1 MENTNQNGN
10 TPQFANPTAADL
22 PVGKMEFYPVVEYAA
37 MKTPELSA
45 HLVDA
50 AYVKNAREKF
60 KAGFNF
66 WDKDA
71 NEGTGAR
78 ISIDKFTFVVIETY
92 SALTGYVEG
101 GAGQKSV
108 SYYSN
113 SVKDSSVEPFSLWMK
128 GVKKPIMSGYYRG
141 KKTPNDSVKLCVKP
155 NTEANLDFNLQ
166 PVNHSVVPA
175 GVSFHQHFIVWWV
188 EGERLL
194 ELKLTTM
201 ISREIKNAISAA
213 YGRANRKVKPESVN
227 LFKLAENSLW
237 MFKVTGFARMT
248 KDGDPYEQKG
258 DMFLLPKFECGIV
271 PEKIGDEPNPFFD
284 SMREHQTAIREAYAA
299 EKQRRAK
306 FTRADG
312 SVDTDAITNVATD
325 DASFPT
331 SEHPATGGGIDFNK
345 RINTQPPVD
354 APAFNGDDL
363 PF

>member
-1 MENTNQNGN
+1 MDTNQNGN
-10 TPQFANPTAADL
+10 APQFANPTAADL

-37 MKTPELSA
+37 MKTPQLSA
-45 HLVDA
+45 NLVDA
-50 AYVKNAREKF
+50 AYVKNAREQF
-60 KAGFNF
+60 KAGFHF

-78 ISIDKFTFVVIETY
+78 IAIDKFTFIVIETY
-92 SALTGYVEG
+92 SALSGYVEKG
-101 GAGQKSV
+101 DGQKGV

-113 SVKDSSVEPFSLWMK
+113 NVKDSSVEPFSLWMK

-141 KKTPNDSVKLCVKP
+141 KKTDTDSVKLCAKP
-155 NTEANLDFNLQ
+155 NTEANTDFNLQ
-166 PVNHSVVPA
+166 PGNHAVVPA

-201 ISREIKNAISAA
+201 ISREIKSAISAA

-237 MFKVTGFARMT
+237 MFKVTGFTRMT
-248 KDGDPYEQKG
+248 KDGNPYENKG

-271 PEKIGDEPNPFFD
+271 PEKIADQPNPFFD
-284 SMREHQTAIREAYAA
+284 SMREHQTAIRESYAA

-306 FTRADG
+306 FTKSDG
-312 SVDTDAITNVATD
+312 SVDTDAIARNAEA
-325 DASFPT
+325 DASLPT
-331 SEHPATGGGIDFNK
+331 SEPGSNNYTAAA
-345 RINTQPPVD
+345 PPVVD
-354 APAFNGDDL
+354 APAFNADDL